1 VAVSPDVLRALEQ
14 AVVADPENRAVRL
27 HLIDL
32 LLDDGQTAAALGHCE
47 TLIRADADDA
57 DARSRRATALERL
70 GVAGPELARAVVE
83 DHADVPVSEL
93 VDIVRSDI
101 TLADV
106 AGMHDVKERLELG
119 FLGPLRNEEL
129 RRAFGHTLRAS
140 LLLWGP
146 PGCGKTFIAKALAGE
161 LGLYFIHVGLADIL
175 DMWIGNSEKNIRDVF
190 AEARGVAP
198 TVLFIDELDALGHK
212 RSQLSSATL
221 RTTINQLLVELD
233 GATSDNEG
241 VLVLG
246 ATNQIWDVDPALLR
260 PGRFD
265 RQVIVLPPDE
275 AARRAILAHHLRNS
289 PCATLDLDSVAR
301 RSDGLSGADL
311 ARVCSRATEFA
322 LHESVRA
329 GRKLPVTQTHLE
341 MALADTPRSADAWFR
356 VAENY
361 VAFSDDADRY
371 AELSRYLVARKRS
384 RR

>member
-1 VAVSPDVLRALEQ
+1 MAVSPEVLRALEK
-14 AVVADPENRAVRL
+14 AVVADPENRPLRL

-32 LLDDGQTAAALGHCE
+32 LLDDGQNAAALGHCE
-47 TLIRADADDA
+47 TLLRRDPADA
-57 DARSRRATALERL
+57 DARSRRVTASERL
-70 GVAGPELARAVVE
+70 GVADPGPARAAVE
-83 DHADVPVSEL
+83 DNADISVSDL
-93 VDIVRSDI
+93 VDILRPEV

-106 AGMHDVKERLELG
+106 AGMSDVKERLELG
-119 FLGPLRNEEL
+119 FLGPWRNEEL

-190 AEARGVAP
+190 AEARRMTP

-233 GATSDNEG
+233 GAQSDNEG

-275 AARRAILAHHLRNS
+275 AARRAILAHHLRKT
-289 PCATLDLDSVAR
+289 PCATLDLDGLAR

-311 ARVCSRATEFA
+311 ARVCTRATEFA

-329 GRKLPVTQTHLE
+329 QRTLPVTQTHLE

-356 VAENY
+356 VAENH
-361 VAFSDDADRY
+361 VAFADDADRY
-371 AELSRYLVARKRS
+371 ADLSRYLAARKRS